1 MLKHEYEVAKPKTQ
15 RRVRHLLSN
24 LIYFLVANDWLNGQF

>member
-1 MLKHEYEVAKPKTQ
+1 MLKHEYEVAKSKTQ

-24 LIYFLVANDWLNGQF
+24 LIFFLVASDRLNRQF